1 MARVKNMDCENLG
14 ECYICTLNDAPKSP
28 CNCKNM
34 FLHYECQKNI
44 IMKKNNKCSVC
55 LSEFNN
61 VNVTI
66 KNKKKI
72 SNATKIF
79 IFLANLNMILF
90 TVGIYEIII
99 YTVERKNKSTDV
111 LDILLTMGITFI
123 ILSLILYI
131 LILKQ
136 IKYLIHTDNYYE
148 YSELKIITL
157 KV

>member
-1 MARVKNMDCENLG
+1 
-14 ECYICTLNDAPKSP
+14 
-28 CNCKNM
+28 
-34 FLHYECQKNI
+34 
-44 IMKKNNKCSVC
+44 
-55 LSEFNN
+55 
-61 VNVTI
+61 
-66 KNKKKI
+66 
-72 SNATKIF
+72 
-79 IFLANLNMILF
+79 MILF